1 MSNKTI
7 YDALRAAGMTKE
19 GACGLMGNMM
29 AESSMKSNI
38 AQRGMTKLTDEQY
51 TAAAD
56 NGLIDFVNDQVGYGL
71 IQLTYHTRKA
81 KYLQFARER
90 GVSVGDEAT
99 QVKYVIEELRQDYPA
114 LWKYL
119 CESHDLF
126 LCAQKV
132 CTEYERP
139 AFNNVGARY
148 QFAEQF
154 FDEFAN
160 GEIKPMP
167 EPTPPGWDWKV
178 AQMQV
183 IMKEDGFWDGPIDG
197 IKTQKF
203 CEAFQ
208 EYAAAVASC

>member
-126 LCAQKV
+126 LCAQKG